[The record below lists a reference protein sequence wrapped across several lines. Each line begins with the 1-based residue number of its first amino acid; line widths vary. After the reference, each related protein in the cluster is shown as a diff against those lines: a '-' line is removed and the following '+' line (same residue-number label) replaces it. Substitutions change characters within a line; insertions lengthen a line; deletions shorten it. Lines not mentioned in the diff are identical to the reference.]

1 MIFRAL
7 TLPIHVT
14 VQANDSVV
22 KTGPSGLI
30 SDIRQ
35 DSSVHIQDVAIDKV
49 GGVGG
54 QEHGRPHQVLR
65 DAPAGGRSLGYNE
78 LVKRM
83 PAAVG
88 LSLPQRGGLG
98 CGDIAG
104 ADAIALDI
112 GLTIVV
118 FFRSKAIPRRKKCQ
132 ELRSVI

>member
-22 KTGPSGLI
+22 KTGPSGLL

-65 DAPAGGRSLGYNE
+65 DAPAGSRSFGYNE

-118 FFRSKAIPRRKKCQ
+118 FFRSKAIPRRKKRQ